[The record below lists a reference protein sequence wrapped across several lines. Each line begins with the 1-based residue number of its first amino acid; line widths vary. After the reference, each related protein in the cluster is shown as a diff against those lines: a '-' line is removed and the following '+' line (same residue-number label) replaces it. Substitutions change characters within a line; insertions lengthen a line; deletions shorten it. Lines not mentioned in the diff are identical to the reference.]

1 MLARF
6 QDPDSGTIT
15 INNVDIRDLTFDSLY
30 RTVAFVLQDPH
41 LLRMSIRE
49 NIRLAR
55 PEARD
60 EEIWQAAEAAHIA
73 ADIRALPAGLDTVV
87 GEDTSLSG
95 GQQQRISIAR
105 AIITNAP
112 ILILDEATA
121 ATDPDCEAEIQAA
134 LATLVRGCLL
144 YTSPSPR
151 D

>member
-1 MLARF
+1 SQDMEVEFHKVSFSYAPDTPVLQDFSAQLNAGTVTALIGPSGSGKSTAATMLARF

-87 GEDTSLSG
+87 GED
-95 GQQQRISIAR
+95 
-105 AIITNAP
+105 
-112 ILILDEATA
+112 
-121 ATDPDCEAEIQAA
+121 
-134 LATLVRGCLL
+134 
-144 YTSPSPR
+144 
-151 D
+151 

>member
-1 MLARF
+1 
-6 QDPDSGTIT
+6 
-15 INNVDIRDLTFDSLY
+15 
-30 RTVAFVLQDPH
+30 
-41 LLRMSIRE
+41 IRE

-87 GEDTSLSG
+87 GEDISLSG

-121 ATDPDCEAEIQAA
+121 ATDPDCEAE
-134 LATLVRGCLL
+134 
-144 YTSPSPR
+144 
-151 D
+151 